1 MCYGD
6 SNTFGTNPHG
16 GRWPREVR
24 WTGKLQQLLGDQYYV
39 IEEGCGGRTTVWDD
53 DLELFKNGRK
63 SLPVA
68 LATHKPI
75 DLVIIMLGTN
85 DCKTRFQALPCDI
98 AEGVRQLAE
107 LVQTYPYGEWYEI
120 PEVLIVS
127 PIHIG
132 DNIENS
138 VFTGFDMIASKK
150 SRQFSAEMLKVAKA
164 QKCYFLD
171 ASEYAEPSTY
181 DSLHME
187 SNSHEALAIA
197 VYEKV
202 ISIIDKECTKG

>member
-1 MCYGD
+1 MKTIMCYGD
-6 SNTFGTNPHG
+6 SNTFGTNPQG
-16 GRWPREVR
+16 GRWPRDLR
-24 WTGKLQQLLGDQYYV
+24 WTGKLQQLLGEHYYV
-39 IEEGCGGRTTVWDD
+39 IEEGCGGRTTVWND
-53 DLELFKNGRK
+53 DLELFKSGRN

-107 LVQTYPYGEWYEI
+107 LVQTYPYGEWY
-120 PEVLIVS
+120 PVPKVLIVS

-132 DNIENS
+132 NDIENS
-138 VFTGFDMIASKK
+138 IFTGFDRNAVKK
-150 SRQFSAEMLKVAKA
+150 SEQFSAEMLKVAKV

-171 ASEYAEPSTY
+171 ASVYAEPSTS

-187 SNSHEALAIA
+187 SDGHNALAMA
-197 VYEKV
+197 MYEK
-202 ISIIDKECTKG
+202 IIDIFDN

>member
-1 MCYGD
+1 MKTIMCYGD

-16 GRWPREVR
+16 GRWRREVR

-39 IEEGCGGRTTVWDD
+39 IEEGCGGRTTVWND

-107 LVQTYPYGEWYEI
+107 LVQMYPYGEWYKI
-120 PEVLIVS
+120 SRIAYLL
-127 PIHIG
+127 G
-132 DNIENS
+132 L
-138 VFTGFDMIASKK
+138 TGLL
-150 SRQFSAEMLKVAKA
+150 RRKVVIFLPKC
-164 QKCYFLD
+164 QKWQKHR
-171 ASEYAEPSTY
+171 S
-181 DSLHME
+181 
-187 SNSHEALAIA
+187 
-197 VYEKV
+197 V
-202 ISIIDKECTKG
+202 IS